1 MSVATQ
7 QRPGCAAVHLRHIR
21 KTGGGSVRHVLFK
34 LGYRRA
40 RIFGSNDEKT
50 AYKRELDLLSTS
62 RHFFDE
68 HQAGKRVFYE
78 YHSPWDIHG
87 PWFLQ
92 QLRPRLPALR
102 RAFEARNCTLLV
114 VLLLREPVSHLLSD
128 YFYFENEKARRFRAE
143 LVAAQQQRARSTGL
157 PGRRAGGLH
166 PASASL
172 FLRLQFHPHLL
183 RRRPERCRAAAAA
196 AAAVAA
202 RGSRSTAALSSTPGC
217 TERRNWCIS
226 PDLA

>member
-78 YHSPWDIHG
+78 QVG
-87 PWFLQ
+87 
-92 QLRPRLPALR
+92 
-102 RAFEARNCTLLV
+102 EARIEDRYAIATDAMVRMFGSQAWQAHMHAFLN
-114 VLLLREPVSHLLSD
+114 R
-128 YFYFENEKARRFRAE
+128 KRR
-143 LVAAQQQRARSTGL
+143 
-157 PGRRAGGLH
+157 
-166 PASASL
+166 
-172 FLRLQFHPHLL
+172 
-183 RRRPERCRAAAAA
+183 
-196 AAAVAA
+196 
-202 RGSRSTAALSSTPGC
+202 
-217 TERRNWCIS
+217 
-226 PDLA
+226 